1 MPTPSRSA
9 VATWAAKQ
17 LAGLPLPMAPRRPV
31 FIIGCARSGTSVLKR
46 VLGRHPEIDGYPSE
60 ANELWHPSSYP
71 WAAGARRAAPLWR
84 DPKGFTRDSL
94 AHWPASHGAR
104 IRRVFAL
111 HQRLCA
117 RPVFLNKSSMLNFML
132 PEVNRLFPDARFIHI
147 VRDGRA
153 VALSYALKE
162 HRKMLQDE
170 ALYRSSGLWM
180 SFEDLCERMAGLWVE
195 TLTEI
200 ETQRRALGWD
210 GSGRYHECRYEDFCA
225 TPLESTREIVTYLGL
240 DPGAAKL
247 GEHVKSMNY
256 KFREQLAAPLLAAIT
271 SVMAGM
277 LEAKGYPKG
286 AP

>member
-1 MPTPSRSA
+1 MRTPSRPA
-9 VATWAAKQ
+9 VTAWTAKR
-17 LAGLPLPMAPRRPV
+17 LAVLPLPMAPRRPV

-71 WAAGARRAAPLWR
+71 WATGAKRAAPLWR
-84 DPKGFTRDSL
+84 DPQGFTRDSL
-94 AHWPASHGAR
+94 THWPAHHGAR

-111 HQRLCA
+111 HQRLSG

-132 PEVNRLFPDARFIHI
+132 PDVDRLFPDARFIHI

-162 HRKMLQDE
+162 HPKMLQGE
-170 ALYRSSGLWM
+170 AIYRASGLWM

-200 ETQRRALGWD
+200 ETQKRALGWD
-210 GSGRYHECRYEDFCA
+210 ASGRYHECRYEDFCT
-225 TPLESTREIVTYLGL
+225 TPLESAREIIAYLGL
-240 DPGAAKL
+240 DPATAQL

-256 KFREQLAAPLLAAIT
+256 KFREQLPAPLLAAIT
-271 SVMAGM
+271 STMAAM
-277 LEAKGYPKG
+277 LTVKGYATG